1 MAVVIKELL
10 GANNLPFSNILTN
23 VCKCGIIPMIVF
35 GAYLHEPLGFEQI
48 CTFFYFSKEVIPMAK
63 LSITGKATRSERL
76 AVLVTPGIK
85 ADLLKIAAVNR
96 ESVNTVINE
105 ALLEYLENHQ
115 NEIERFNAFFG
126 EE

>member
-1 MAVVIKELL
+1 
-10 GANNLPFSNILTN
+10 
-23 VCKCGIIPMIVF
+23 
-35 GAYLHEPLGFEQI
+35 
-48 CTFFYFSKEVIPMAK
+48 MAK
-63 LSITGKATRSERL
+63 LSIKGDPRSERV
-76 AVLVTPGIK
+76 AVLMPPKIK
-85 ADLLKIAAVNR
+85 ADLTKIAAVNR

>member
-1 MAVVIKELL
+1 
-10 GANNLPFSNILTN
+10 
-23 VCKCGIIPMIVF
+23 
-35 GAYLHEPLGFEQI
+35 
-48 CTFFYFSKEVIPMAK
+48 MAK

-115 NEIERFNAFFG
+115 NEIERFNSFFG